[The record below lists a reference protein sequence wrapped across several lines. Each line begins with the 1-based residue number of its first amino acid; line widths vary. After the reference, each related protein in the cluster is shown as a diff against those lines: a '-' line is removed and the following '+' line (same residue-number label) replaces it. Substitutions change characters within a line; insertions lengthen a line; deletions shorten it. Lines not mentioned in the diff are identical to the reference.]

1 MRLEGK
7 RIINL
12 IGLFLALCLG
22 ILHLLYYV
30 ELEFLFSGISG
41 FLIIMIIALLLF
53 FLSDCLTKDINR
65 HYTVFLLL
73 LLIYDD
79 FIFTSIVCL
88 VYFKPKFSVTWLY
101 RA

>member
-1 MRLEGK
+1 MKKIELITMRLEGK

-22 ILHLLYYV
+22 VLHLFYYE

-53 FLSDCLTKDINR
+53 LSC
-65 HYTVFLLL
+65 
-73 LLIYDD
+73 
-79 FIFTSIVCL
+79 
-88 VYFKPKFSVTWLY
+88 
-101 RA
+101 